1 MSSPL
6 PAADNLDV
14 LDFPK
19 IIQGGMG
26 IAVSGYRLANSV
38 GKAGQMGVV
47 SGTVIDVVHARELQ
61 NGDPSGDLRRAYSH
75 FPYPQMVENVLDTY
89 FIKGGKDA
97 KKPFKNVPSWE
108 VEPPQNLVELC
119 LVANFAEVFLAKE
132 NHRSPIGI
140 NYLEK
145 IQLPVIVSTLGAMLA
160 GVDAIIMGAGI
171 PKQMPKLIR
180 DLARGKFAEYKIDV
194 QGAQSGESFSISL
207 DPKEVL
213 GEEIQLMKPKFL
225 AIISSNTLASF
236 LLKDEETKPDGFVIE
251 LPTAGGHN
259 SPPRGKLQLDE
270 VGQPIYGD
278 RDMPDLSKFKDLGI
292 PFWIAGGW
300 GKPTMLKDALDLGAQ
315 GIQVGTAFA
324 FSKESG
330 FSDEAKSMVIKSV
343 KEKTAKV
350 FTDPVAS
357 PSGFPFK
364 VVEMD
369 GTASQDEVYEDRTRV
384 CDLGY
389 LRSCYRKEDGT
400 VGYRCSAEPINA
412 FVRKGGSQEE
422 TIGRKCLCNALMSNI
437 GLGQIRKGE
446 AEPVLITS
454 GDDLSEMIL
463 TLTKGNDAYSATDV
477 IQYLNS

>member
-1 MSSPL
+1 
-6 PAADNLDV
+6 
-14 LDFPK
+14 
-19 IIQGGMG
+19 
-26 IAVSGYRLANSV
+26 
-38 GKAGQMGVV
+38 
-47 SGTVIDVVHARELQ
+47 
-61 NGDPSGDLRRAYSH
+61 
-75 FPYPQMVENVLDTY
+75 
-89 FIKGGKDA
+89 
-97 KKPFKNVPSWE
+97 
-108 VEPPQNLVELC
+108 
-119 LVANFAEVFLAKE
+119 
-132 NHRSPIGI
+132 
-140 NYLEK
+140 
-145 IQLPVIVSTLGAMLA
+145 
-160 GVDAIIMGAGI
+160 
-171 PKQMPKLIR
+171 
-180 DLARGKFAEYKIDV
+180 
-194 QGAQSGESFSISL
+194 
-207 DPKEVL
+207 
-213 GEEIQLMKPKFL
+213 
-225 AIISSNTLASF
+225 
-236 LLKDEETKPDGFVIE
+236 
-251 LPTAGGHN
+251 
-259 SPPRGKLQLDE
+259 
-270 VGQPIYGD
+270 
-278 RDMPDLSKFKDLGI
+278 MPDLSKFKDLGI

>member
-1 MSSPL
+1 
-6 PAADNLDV
+6 
-14 LDFPK
+14 
-19 IIQGGMG
+19 
-26 IAVSGYRLANSV
+26 
-38 GKAGQMGVV
+38 
-47 SGTVIDVVHARELQ
+47 
-61 NGDPSGDLRRAYSH
+61 
-75 FPYPQMVENVLDTY
+75 
-89 FIKGGKDA
+89 
-97 KKPFKNVPSWE
+97 
-108 VEPPQNLVELC
+108 
-119 LVANFAEVFLAKE
+119 
-132 NHRSPIGI
+132 
-140 NYLEK
+140 
-145 IQLPVIVSTLGAMLA
+145 MLA

-180 DLARGKFAEYKIDV
+180 DLASGKFAEYKIDV
-194 QGAQSGESFSISL
+194 QGALPEEAFSISL
-207 DPKEVL
+207 DPKKVI
-213 GEEIQLMKPKFL
+213 GEEIQLKKPKFI